1 MSEATLTAD
10 LKRAVGDAGVLE
22 DPERISKA
30 IRDNSW
36 LSPVLSEHLSLGGDT
51 EEALPDVAAVVT
63 PHTLGELRAL
73 LAHLYAHRS
82 PIVIRGGGTTNFG
95 QTTPLAGGVVVDTSR
110 LSGNIEVGPDWVEAD
125 AGTLQGDLDDAA
137 AEHGRELTVMTTT
150 YASCTIG
157 GWVCGGH
164 VGLGTNAYGTI
175 WDGNVLA
182 LDVCTV
188 EAEPRTVRLEGGEVL
203 DALHAYGTT
212 GVVTRVRV
220 PTAPRRDW
228 REAVAS
234 FSDYWQAT
242 AFVAGCAAR
251 GVRTRVA
258 AAQEAPLL
266 DTMTPLRRLGVG
278 GSPGVL
284 LIVDREDWDQA
295 EACAAACGGQLH
307 AWEPGTHGG
316 RGPSIGLMVYGHRM
330 LWIKKR
336 FPEAAFMHIYFRKG
350 REQAQQHRLK
360 DAAGDRLLLELKY
373 MASPWLSAVTGQ
385 RAAGPLPA
393 AVLTVADGHADLA
406 SARRICTGLGIR
418 ARDPHTFALSDSGVA
433 PHIATLLDAKAVRD
447 PAWLLNPGKL
457 AGDDEAQWKEA
468 VTDEHR

>member
-1 MSEATLTAD
+1 MSEATLNAD
-10 LKRAVGDAGVLE
+10 LKRAVGDAAVIE
-22 DPERISKA
+22 DPAQISKA

-36 LSPVLSEHLSLGGDT
+36 LSPVLSEHLSVGGDAD
-51 EEALPDVAAVVT
+51 EALPDVAAVVT
-63 PHTLGELRAL
+63 PHTLGELRAVL
-73 LAHLYAHRS
+73 GHLYAHRS

-95 QTTPLAGGVVVDTSR
+95 QTTPLAGGVVVDTSM

-125 AGTLQGDLDDAA
+125 AGTLQQDLDDAA
-137 AEHGRELTVMTTT
+137 GAHGRELTVLTTT

-164 VGLGTNAYGTI
+164 VGLGTSTYGTI
-175 WDGNVLA
+175 WDRNVLA
-182 LDVCTV
+182 VDVCTV
-188 EAEPRTVRLEGGEVL
+188 EAEPRSVRLEGGEVL
-203 DALHAYGTT
+203 DTLHAYGTT

-228 REAVAS
+228 DEAVAA
-234 FSDYWQAT
+234 FPDYWQAA
-242 AFVAGCAAR
+242 AFVAECAAR

-258 AAQEAPLL
+258 AAQEAAIL
-266 DTMTPLRRLGVG
+266 DAMTPLRRLGIE

-284 LIVDREDWDQA
+284 LIVDRDDWDEA
-295 EACAAACGGQLH
+295 DACASACGGQLH
-307 AWEPGTHGG
+307 AWQPAAHGG

-336 FPEAAFMHIYFRKG
+336 FPNAAFMHIYFRKG
-350 REQAQQHRLK
+350 REEAQQRRLK

-373 MASPWLSAVTGQ
+373 MASPWLSAVMGQ
-385 RAAGPLPA
+385 RAAGSLPA
-393 AVLTVADGHADLA
+393 AVLTVADGHADLEH
-406 SARRICTGLGIR
+406 ARRTCTDLGIR
-418 ARDPHTFALSDSGVA
+418 YRDPHTFALSDSGVA
-433 PHIATLLDAKAVRD
+433 PHIATLLDAKAARD

-457 AGDDEAQWKEA
+457 AGDDEAHWKEA